1 MQQEGGVVGGV
12 SWKLQQVLGRGFME
26 EIVAN
31 SSAGEGENVPVK
43 IVKALYT
50 NK

>member
-1 MQQEGGVVGGV
+1 MVGGV
-12 SWKLQQVLGRGFME
+12 SWKLQHDLGIRGFME